1 MPNPGPQFGHE
12 MKNLRIRAG
21 MTTVVLARKLGT
33 HKGYVSGIENAKVNP
48 PSRKILV
55 KMAKALGVD
64 LEWLF
69 KLSVVS
75 KAPEEIRGE
84 VGRKLLG

>member
-1 MPNPGPQFGHE
+1 MPSPGTQFGHE
-12 MKNLRIRAG
+12 VKNLRIREG
-21 MTTVVLARKLGT
+21 LTTVVLARKTGT
-33 HKGYVSGIENAKVNP
+33 HKGYISGIENAKVNP

-55 KMAKALGVD
+55 KMARALDVD
-64 LEWLF
+64 LKWLM

-75 KAPEEIRGE
+75 KAPAEIRDE

>member
-1 MPNPGPQFGHE
+1 MTSPGTQFGHE

-21 MTTVVLARKLGT
+21 LTTIALARKLGT
-33 HKGYVSGIENAKVNP
+33 HKGYISGIENAKVNP

-55 KMAKALGVD
+55 KMARVLEVD

-75 KAPEEIRGE
+75 KAPEEIRDE
-84 VGRKLLG
+84 VGRKLLA